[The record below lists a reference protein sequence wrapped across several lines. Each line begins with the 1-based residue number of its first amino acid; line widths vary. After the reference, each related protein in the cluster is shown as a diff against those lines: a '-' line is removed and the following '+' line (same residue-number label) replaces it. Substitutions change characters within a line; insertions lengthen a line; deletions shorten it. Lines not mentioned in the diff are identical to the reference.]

1 MSGMSG
7 MSIGMIMFGA
17 LMILLVLRLH
27 IGIAM
32 FVIGAVGFVVM
43 FDFAWLPLLNT
54 LKNLAYARFSNYD
67 LAVIPVFMLMG
78 QFATNGGLSRAL
90 FRCVNNFVGHMR
102 GGVAMAAIGAC
113 ASFGA
118 ICGSSLATA
127 ATMGQV
133 ALPELRRYNYSGS
146 LATGALAAGGTL
158 GIMIPPSVP
167 LVIYAVLTQES
178 IGKLFMA
185 AIIPGILA
193 VAGYMLVVR
202 IVVTINPAAGPAG
215 ERVPLATALRSL
227 LGVFPI
233 LLVFVVV
240 IVGIYGG
247 WANPTEAA
255 SIGAAACGVLAV
267 VTGGM
272 RTAGLIKSLIGTAQ
286 ATAMIFLVLLGADL
300 LNAGLALTQMPAE
313 LAAWVQNSGLPPLSV
328 IFAIL
333 LIYIFLGC
341 VMDSLAMI
349 LLTIP
354 IFYPIVMGLDFWGMS
369 VPDKSL
375 WFGILALMVVEI
387 GLVHPPVGMNIYIIN
402 RLAKDVPMMDSFK
415 GVVPFLISDLARII
429 LLVFFPVIS
438 LYLVHTFGR

>member
-1 MSGMSG
+1 MSG
-7 MSIGMIMFGA
+7 MSIGMIMFGT
-17 LMILLVLRLH
+17 LMLLLVLRVH

-32 FVIGAVGFVVM
+32 FVIGAAGFVVM
-43 FDFAWLPLLNT
+43 FDFSWLPLLNT

-133 ALPELRRYNYSGS
+133 ALPELRRYNYSGA

-193 VAGYMLVVR
+193 MVGYMIVIR
-202 IVVTINPAAGPAG
+202 IVVTLNPDAGPAG
-215 ERVPLATALRSL
+215 ERVPLAAALRSL
-227 LGVFPI
+227 LGVLPI

-240 IVGIYGG
+240 IVGIYDG

-255 SIGAAACGVLAV
+255 SIGAAACGILAV

-272 RTAGLIKSLIGTAQ
+272 RIEGLIKSLVGTAQ
-286 ATAMIFLVLLGADL
+286 ATAMIFLVLLGADM

-313 LAAWVQNSGLPPLSV
+313 LAAWVQGSGLPPLSV

-402 RLAKDVPMMDSFK
+402 RLAKDVPVMETFK
-415 GVVPFLISDLARII
+415 GVLPFLASDLVRIV

-438 LYLVHTFGR
+438 LYLVHTFGA

>member
-1 MSGMSG
+1 MSG
-7 MSIGMIMFGA
+7 MSIGMTMFGA
-17 LMILLVLRLH
+17 LMLLLVLRVH

-32 FVIGAVGFVVM
+32 FVIGAAGFVVM
-43 FDFAWLPLLNT
+43 FDFSWLPLLNS

-133 ALPELRRYNYSGS
+133 ALPELRRYNYSGALS
-146 LATGALAAGGTL
+146 TGALAAGGTL

-193 VAGYMLVVR
+193 MVGYMIVIR
-202 IVVTINPAAGPAG
+202 IVVTLSPEAGPAG

-227 LGVFPI
+227 LGVVPI

-255 SIGAAACGVLAV
+255 SIGAAACGILAF

-272 RTAGLIKSLIGTAQ
+272 RIEGLIKSLFGTAQ
-286 ATAMIFLVLLGADL
+286 ATAMIFLVLLGADM
-300 LNAGLALTQMPAE
+300 LNAGLALTQMPSE
-313 LAAWVQNSGLPPLSV
+313 LAAWVQGSGLPPLSV

-341 VMDSLAMI
+341 VM
-349 LLTIP
+349 
-354 IFYPIVMGLDFWGMS
+354 VMGLDFWGMS

-402 RLAKDVPMMDSFK
+402 RLAKDVPVMETFK
-415 GVVPFLISDLARII
+415 GVLPFLASDLVRIV

-438 LYLVHTFGR
+438 LYLVHTFGA